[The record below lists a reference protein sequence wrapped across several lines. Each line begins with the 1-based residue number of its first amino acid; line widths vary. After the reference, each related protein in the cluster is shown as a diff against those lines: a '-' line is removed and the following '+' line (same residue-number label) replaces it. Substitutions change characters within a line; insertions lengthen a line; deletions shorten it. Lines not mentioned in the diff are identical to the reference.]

1 MVNENSFETG
11 RISIMEGSRQ
21 VLVKVMLFQLRQPVH
36 PKDGAM
42 PNFFYKSK
50 RSLLVLS
57 IGISLVLKFF
67 WNFDK
72 NFKNSIRGPIYMA
85 DPVDFYINVPGPGY
99 VY

>member
-1 MVNENSFETG
+1 MV
-11 RISIMEGSRQ
+11 GSRQ